1 MIKKVIKF
9 VINFFTVLIFLILLL
24 TIYAKINMITS
35 GKNYFE
41 LFGYSFF
48 KVTTGSMDPT
58 IKENDIIIVNT
69 NDTYNVN
76 DIITYRDD
84 ANFITHRIITMD
96 GNTLITKGDANNATD
111 QEVNKSDVIGK
122 VVKIF
127 SGLGIWQSIFTTPKV
142 IVALFVT
149 LILFDFAFS
158 YKGKENKNKKVE
170 KEKNEEIKND
180 DKNKKSEEYNE
191 IIEEDYTIRLDLNA
205 IRKKIDSNIENEDK

>member
-58 IKENDIIIVNT
+58 IKENDIIIVST

-170 KEKNEEIKND
+170 KEKNEEIKNVD
-180 DKNKKSEEYNE
+180 INKKSEENNE
-191 IIEEDYTIRLDLNA
+191 TIEEDYTIRLDLNA

>member
-58 IKENDIIIVNT
+58 IKENDIIIVST

-170 KEKNEEIKND
+170 KEKNEEIKNF

-191 IIEEDYTIRLDLNA
+191 TIEEDYTIRLDLNA

>member
-58 IKENDIIIVNT
+58 IKENDIIIVST

-76 DIITYRDD
+76 DIITYHDD

-158 YKGKENKNKKVE
+158 YKGKENKKVE
-170 KEKNEEIKND
+170 KEKNEEIKNF
-180 DKNKKSEEYNE
+180 DKNKKSEENNE
-191 IIEEDYTIRLDLNA
+191 TIEEDYTIRLDLNA

>member
-9 VINFFTVLIFLILLL
+9 IINFFTVLIFLILLL

-58 IKENDIIIVNT
+58 IKENDIIIVST

-76 DIITYRDD
+76 DIITYQDD

-122 VVKIF
+122 VVKVY
-127 SGLGIWQSIFTTPKV
+127 SGLGIWQSIFTTPKI

-170 KEKNEEIKND
+170 KEKNEEEKNV
-180 DKNKKSEEYNE
+180 DKNKIIEENKK
-191 IIEEDYTIRLDLNA
+191 IIEEDYTIRLDLDA
-205 IRKKIDSNIENEDK
+205 IRKKIDSNIENEDN

>member
-58 IKENDIIIVNT
+58 IKENDIIIVST

-96 GNTLITKGDANNATD
+96 GNTLITKGDANNSTD

-158 YKGKENKNKKVE
+158 YKGKENKNKKIE
-170 KEKNEEIKND
+170 KEKNEELKND
-180 DKNKKSEEYNE
+180 DKNKKREEYNE
-191 IIEEDYTIRLDLNA
+191 RIEEDYTIRLDLNA

>member
-58 IKENDIIIVNT
+58 IKENDIIIVST
-69 NDTYNVN
+69 NETYNVN

-170 KEKNEEIKND
+170 KEKNEEIKNF
-180 DKNKKSEEYNE
+180 DKNKKSEENNE
-191 IIEEDYTIRLDLNA
+191 TIEEDYTIRLDLNA

>member
-58 IKENDIIIVNT
+58 IKENDIIIVST

-84 ANFITHRIITMD
+84 ANFITHRIIRMD

-158 YKGKENKNKKVE
+158 YKGKENKNKKIE
-170 KEKNEEIKND
+170 KEKNEELKND
-180 DKNKKSEEYNE
+180 DKNKKREEYNE
-191 IIEEDYTIRLDLNA
+191 RIEEDYTIRLDLNA

>member
-9 VINFFTVLIFLILLL
+9 IINFFTVLIFLILLL

-58 IKENDIIIVNT
+58 IKENDIIIVST

-76 DIITYRDD
+76 DIITYQDD

-127 SGLGIWQSIFTTPKV
+127 SGLGRWQSIFTTPKI

-170 KEKNEEIKND
+170 KEKNEEEKNV
-180 DKNKKSEEYNE
+180 DKNKIIEENKK
-191 IIEEDYTIRLDLNA
+191 IIEEDYTIRLDLDA

>member
-58 IKENDIIIVNT
+58 IKENDIIIVST

-76 DIITYRDD
+76 DIITYQDD

-122 VVKIF
+122 VVKVY

-170 KEKNEEIKND
+170 KEKNEEEKNV
-180 DKNKKSEEYNE
+180 DKNKIIEENKK
-191 IIEEDYTIRLDLNA
+191 IIEEDYTIRLDLDA

>member
-58 IKENDIIIVNT
+58 IKENDIIIVST

-76 DIITYRDD
+76 DIITYHDD

-127 SGLGIWQSIFTTPKV
+127 SGVGIWQSIFTTPKV

-158 YKGKENKNKKVE
+158 YKGKENKNKKIE
-170 KEKNEEIKND
+170 KEKNEELKND
-180 DKNKKSEEYNE
+180 DKNKKREEYNE
-191 IIEEDYTIRLDLNA
+191 RIEEDYTIRLDLNA

>member
-9 VINFFTVLIFLILLL
+9 IINFFTVLIFLILLL

-58 IKENDIIIVNT
+58 IKENDIIIVST

-76 DIITYRDD
+76 DIITYQDD

-122 VVKIF
+122 VVKVF
-127 SGLGIWQSIFTTPKV
+127 SGLGIWQSIFTTPKI

-170 KEKNEEIKND
+170 KEKNEEEKNV
-180 DKNKKSEEYNE
+180 DKNKIIEENKK
-191 IIEEDYTIRLDLNA
+191 IIEEDYTIRLDLDA

>member
-58 IKENDIIIVNT
+58 IKENDIIIVST

>member
-58 IKENDIIIVNT
+58 IKENDIIIVST

-76 DIITYRDD
+76 DIITYHDD

-158 YKGKENKNKKVE
+158 YKGKENKNKKIE
-170 KEKNEEIKND
+170 KEKNEELKND
-180 DKNKKSEEYNE
+180 DKNKKREEYNE
-191 IIEEDYTIRLDLNA
+191 RIEEDYTIRLDLNA

>member
-58 IKENDIIIVNT
+58 IKENDIIIVST

-158 YKGKENKNKKVE
+158 YKGKENKNKKIE
-170 KEKNEEIKND
+170 KEKNEELKND
-180 DKNKKSEEYNE
+180 DKNKKREEYNE
-191 IIEEDYTIRLDLNA
+191 RIEEDYTIRLDLNA

>member
-58 IKENDIIIVNT
+58 IKENDIIIVST

-170 KEKNEEIKND
+170 KEKNEEIKNFN
-180 DKNKKSEEYNE
+180 KNKKSEEYNE
-191 IIEEDYTIRLDLNA
+191 RIEEDYTIRLDLNA

>member
-1 MIKKVIKF
+1 MIKKVIKYI
-9 VINFFTVLIFLILLL
+9 INFFTVLIFLILLL

-58 IKENDIIIVNT
+58 IKENDIIIVST

-170 KEKNEEIKND
+170 KEKNEEEKNV
-180 DKNKKSEEYNE
+180 DKNKIIEENKK
-191 IIEEDYTIRLDLNA
+191 IIEEDYTIRLDLDA

>member
-9 VINFFTVLIFLILLL
+9 IINFFTVLIFLILLL

-58 IKENDIIIVNT
+58 IKENDIIIVST

-76 DIITYRDD
+76 DIITYQDD

-122 VVKIF
+122 VVKVY
-127 SGLGIWQSIFTTPKV
+127 SGLGIWQSIFTTPKI

-170 KEKNEEIKND
+170 KEKNEEEKNV
-180 DKNKKSEEYNE
+180 DKNKIIEENKK
-191 IIEEDYTIRLDLNA
+191 IIEEDYTIRLDLDA

>member
-58 IKENDIIIVNT
+58 IKEHDIIIVST
-69 NDTYNVN
+69 NETYNVN

-170 KEKNEEIKND
+170 KEKNEEIKNF
-180 DKNKKSEEYNE
+180 DKNKKSEENNE
-191 IIEEDYTIRLDLNA
+191 TIEEDYTIRLDLNA

>member
-58 IKENDIIIVNT
+58 IKENDIIIVST

-96 GNTLITKGDANNATD
+96 GNTLITKGDANNSTD

-180 DKNKKSEEYNE
+180 DKNKKREEYNE
-191 IIEEDYTIRLDLNA
+191 TIEEDYTIRLDLNA

>member
-58 IKENDIIIVNT
+58 IKENDIIIVST

-76 DIITYRDD
+76 DIITYHDD

-170 KEKNEEIKND
+170 KEKNEEIKNVD
-180 DKNKKSEEYNE
+180 INKKSEENNE
-191 IIEEDYTIRLDLNA
+191 TIEEDYTIRLDLNA

>member
-58 IKENDIIIVNT
+58 IKENDIIIVST

-170 KEKNEEIKND
+170 KEKNEEIKNV
-180 DKNKKSEEYNE
+180 DKNKKSEENNE
-191 IIEEDYTIRLDLNA
+191 TIEEDYTIRLDLNA

>member
-9 VINFFTVLIFLILLL
+9 IINFFTVLIFLILLL

-58 IKENDIIIVNT
+58 IKENDIIIVST

-76 DIITYRDD
+76 DIITYQDD

-127 SGLGIWQSIFTTPKV
+127 SGLGIWQSIFTTPKI

-170 KEKNEEIKND
+170 KEKNEEEKNV
-180 DKNKKSEEYNE
+180 DKNKIIEENKK
-191 IIEEDYTIRLDLNA
+191 IIEEDYTIRLDLDA